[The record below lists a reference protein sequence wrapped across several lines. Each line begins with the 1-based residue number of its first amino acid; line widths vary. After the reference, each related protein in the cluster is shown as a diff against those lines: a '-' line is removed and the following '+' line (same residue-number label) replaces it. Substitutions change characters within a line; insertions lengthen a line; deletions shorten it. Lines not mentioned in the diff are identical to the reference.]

1 MTDQIGTPGVSATGV
16 ATPGS
21 GGRAATSRRRLRGN
35 ASIYIGLG
43 MLLVMVVAGIL
54 IPLLSPHDPNEVGA
68 NQLLPP
74 GGTYL
79 FGTDMLG
86 RDVFTR
92 VFDAVPIDLGAA
104 FVGVLVPFAIGTVVG
119 TLLGISRNRAVN
131 NVVGSIIDGINA
143 FPFLIF
149 VIALVAF
156 LGAGLW
162 SIILA
167 LSLVNWA
174 RYARIARTR
183 AVVVNEQGY
192 VEAARTLGYG
202 PIRTLFRHIIPN
214 VSSETRAY
222 ALSDFIIVIIA
233 VAALSFLGLGVNP
246 PQAEWGAM
254 IKDGSGIITLAWWV
268 AIFPGLALCWAGIS
282 VALIAEGFS
291 QRARETTS

>member
-1 MTDQIGTPGVSATGV
+1 MSKKARKVRPAGTLG
-16 ATPGS
+16 
-21 GGRAATSRRRLRGN
+21 
-35 ASIYIGLG
+35 IYIGFG
-43 MLLVMVVAGIL
+43 MMTAMLLAGLL
-54 IPLLSPHDPNEVGA
+54 IPLFGKYDANEIGA
-68 NQLLPP
+68 DQILPP
-74 GGTYL
+74 SRVHL

-86 RDVFTR
+86 RDIFAR
-92 VFDAVPIDLGAA
+92 VFDAVFIDIGTA
-104 FVGVLVPFAIGTVVG
+104 FAGVLIPLAVGTIIG
-119 TLLGISRNRAVN
+119 TLLGISRNRRFN
-131 NVVGSIIDGINA
+131 SFIGSLIDGINA

-156 LGAGLW
+156 LGAGLG

-183 AVVVNEQGY
+183 AVVVNQQGY
-192 VEAARTLGYG
+192 VEAARTLGYK
-202 PIRTLFRHIIPN
+202 PTRILFRHIIPN

-254 IKDGSGIITLAWWV
+254 IKDGANIITLAWWAAV
-268 AIFPGLALCWAGIS
+268 FPGLAICWAGIS
-282 VALIAEGFS
+282 VAVFSEGLS
-291 QRARETTS
+291 ARIGEGNQR

>member
-1 MTDQIGTPGVSATGV
+1 MSKKARKVRPAGTLG
-16 ATPGS
+16 
-21 GGRAATSRRRLRGN
+21 
-35 ASIYIGLG
+35 IYIGSG
-43 MLLVMVVAGIL
+43 MMAAMLLAGLL
-54 IPLLSPHDPNEVGA
+54 IPLFGKYDANEISA
-68 NQLLPP
+68 DQIQPP
-74 GGTYL
+74 SRDHL

-86 RDVFTR
+86 RDIFAR
-92 VFDAVPIDLGAA
+92 VFDAVFIDIGTA
-104 FVGVLVPFAIGTVVG
+104 FAGVLIPLAVGTIIG
-119 TLLGISRNRAVN
+119 TLLGISRNRRFN
-131 NVVGSIIDGINA
+131 SFIGSLIDGINA

-156 LGAGLW
+156 LGAGLG

-183 AVVVNEQGY
+183 AVVVNQQGY
-192 VEAARTLGYG
+192 VEAARTLGYK
-202 PIRTLFRHIIPN
+202 PTRILFRHIIPN

-254 IKDGSGIITLAWWV
+254 IKDGANIITLAWWAAV
-268 AIFPGLALCWAGIS
+268 FPGLAICWAGIS
-282 VALIAEGFS
+282 VAVVSEGLS
-291 QRARETTS
+291 ARIGEGNQR

>member
-1 MTDQIGTPGVSATGV
+1 MSKKVRKVRPVGTLG
-16 ATPGS
+16 
-21 GGRAATSRRRLRGN
+21 
-35 ASIYIGLG
+35 IYIGSG
-43 MLLVMVVAGIL
+43 MMAAMLLAGLL
-54 IPLLSPHDPNEVGA
+54 IPLFGKYDANEISA
-68 NQLLPP
+68 DQIMPP
-74 GGTYL
+74 SRDHL

-86 RDVFTR
+86 RDIFAR
-92 VFDAVPIDLGAA
+92 VFDAVFIDIGTA
-104 FVGVLVPFAIGTVVG
+104 FAGVLIPLAVGTIIG
-119 TLLGISRNRAVN
+119 TLLGISRNRKFN
-131 NVVGSIIDGINA
+131 SFIGSLIDGINA

-156 LGAGLW
+156 LGAGLG

-183 AVVVNEQGY
+183 AVVVNQQGY
-192 VEAARTLGYG
+192 VEAARTLGYK
-202 PIRTLFRHIIPN
+202 PTRILFRHIIPN

-254 IKDGSGIITLAWWV
+254 IKDGANIITLAWWSAV
-268 AIFPGLALCWAGIS
+268 FPGLAICWAGIS
-282 VALIAEGFS
+282 VAVFSEGLS
-291 QRARETTS
+291 ARIGEGNQR

>member
-1 MTDQIGTPGVSATGV
+1 MSKKVRAEGTFAIIIGAGMMGALLL
-16 ATPGS
+16 A
-21 GGRAATSRRRLRGN
+21 
-35 ASIYIGLG
+35 GL
-43 MLLVMVVAGIL
+43 L
-54 IPLLSPHDPNEVGA
+54 IPWFGKYDANEISA
-68 NQLLPP
+68 NQLMPP
-74 GGTYL
+74 SRDNY

-86 RDVFTR
+86 RDVFAR
-92 VFDAVPIDLGAA
+92 VFDAVFIDIGTA
-104 FVGVLVPFAIGTVVG
+104 FAGVLIPLAVGTIIG
-119 TLLGISRNRAVN
+119 TLLGISRNRKVN
-131 NVVGSIIDGINA
+131 SFVGSLIDGINA

-156 LGAGLW
+156 LGAGLG

-183 AVVVNEQGY
+183 AVVVNQQGY
-192 VEAARTLGYG
+192 VEAARTLGYK
-202 PIRTLFRHIIPN
+202 PSRILFRHIIPN

-254 IKDGSGIITLAWWV
+254 IKDGANIITLAWWGAV
-268 AIFPGLALCWAGIS
+268 FPGLAICWAGIS
-282 VALIAEGFS
+282 VAVFSEGLTKRIGEGN
-291 QRARETTS
+291 QR

>member
-1 MTDQIGTPGVSATGV
+1 MSKKGRKVRPEGTFGIIIGAGMMGALLL
-16 ATPGS
+16 A
-21 GGRAATSRRRLRGN
+21 
-35 ASIYIGLG
+35 GL
-43 MLLVMVVAGIL
+43 L
-54 IPLLSPHDPNEVGA
+54 IPLFGQYDANEISADQLLSPSRDHF
-68 NQLLPP
+68 
-74 GGTYL
+74 

-86 RDVFTR
+86 RDVFAR
-92 VFDAVPIDLGAA
+92 VFDAVFVDIGTA
-104 FVGVLVPFAIGTVVG
+104 FTGVLIPLAVGTIVG
-119 TLLGISRNRAVN
+119 TLLGISRNRRVN
-131 NVVGSIIDGINA
+131 SFIGSLIDGINA

-156 LGAGLW
+156 LGAGLG

-183 AVVVNEQGY
+183 AVVVNQQGY
-192 VEAARTLGYG
+192 VEAARTLGYK
-202 PIRTLFRHIIPN
+202 PTRILFRHIIPN

-254 IKDGSGIITLAWWV
+254 IKDGANIITLAWWA
-268 AIFPGLALCWAGIS
+268 AIFPGLAICWAGIS
-282 VALIAEGFS
+282 VAVFSEGLTKRIGEGN
-291 QRARETTS
+291 QQ

>member
-1 MTDQIGTPGVSATGV
+1 MSKKVRAEGTFAIIIGAGMMGALLL
-16 ATPGS
+16 A
-21 GGRAATSRRRLRGN
+21 
-35 ASIYIGLG
+35 GL
-43 MLLVMVVAGIL
+43 L
-54 IPLLSPHDPNEVGA
+54 IPWFGKYDANEISAEQLMSPSRDHF
-68 NQLLPP
+68 
-74 GGTYL
+74 

-86 RDVFTR
+86 RDVFAR
-92 VFDAVPIDLGAA
+92 VFDAVFIDIGTA
-104 FVGVLVPFAIGTVVG
+104 FAGVLIPLAVGTVIG
-119 TLLGISRNRAVN
+119 TLLGISRNRKVN
-131 NVVGSIIDGINA
+131 SFVGSLIDGINA

-156 LGAGLW
+156 LGAGLG

-183 AVVVNEQGY
+183 AVVVNQQGY
-192 VEAARTLGYG
+192 VEAARTLGYK
-202 PIRTLFRHIIPN
+202 PSRILFRHIIPN

-254 IKDGSGIITLAWWV
+254 IKDGANIITLAWWGAV
-268 AIFPGLALCWAGIS
+268 FPGLAICWAGIS
-282 VALIAEGFS
+282 VAVFSEGLTKRIGEGN
-291 QRARETTS
+291 QR

>member
-1 MTDQIGTPGVSATGV
+1 MSKKVRPDGTYAIVIGAGMMGA
-16 ATPGS
+16 
-21 GGRAATSRRRLRGN
+21 
-35 ASIYIGLG
+35 
-43 MLLVMVVAGIL
+43 MLLAGLL
-54 IPLLSPHDPNEVGA
+54 IPWLSKYDADEISA
-68 NQLLPP
+68 NQLMPP
-74 GGTYL
+74 SREYF

-92 VFDAVPIDLGAA
+92 VFDAVFIDIGTA
-104 FVGVLVPFAIGTVVG
+104 FAGVLIPLAVGTIIG
-119 TLLGISRNRAVN
+119 TLLGISRNRKVN
-131 NVVGSIIDGINA
+131 SFIGSLIDGINA

-156 LGAGLW
+156 LGAGLG
-162 SIILA
+162 SIIIA

-183 AVVVNEQGY
+183 AVVVNQQGY
-192 VEAARTLGYG
+192 VEAARTLGYK
-202 PIRTLFRHIIPN
+202 PSRILFRHIIPN

-254 IKDGSGIITLAWWV
+254 IKDGANIITLAWWGAV
-268 AIFPGLALCWAGIS
+268 FPGLAICWAGIS
-282 VALIAEGFS
+282 VAVFSEGLTKRIGEGN
-291 QRARETTS
+291 QR

>member
-1 MTDQIGTPGVSATGV
+1 MTSEPDAPAPSAAVTTRPGVSASK
-16 ATPGS
+16 P
-21 GGRAATSRRRLRGN
+21 RRRLRGN

-43 MLLVMVVAGIL
+43 MLAAMVVAGIV

-68 NQLLPP
+68 DQLLPP

-104 FVGVLVPFAIGTVVG
+104 FVGVLVPFAVGTVVG
-119 TLLGISRNRAVN
+119 TLLGISRSRAVN

-202 PIRTLFRHIIPN
+202 PLRTLFRHIIPN

-291 QRARETTS
+291 QRAREATS

>member
-1 MTDQIGTPGVSATGV
+1 MSKKARKVRPAGTLG
-16 ATPGS
+16 
-21 GGRAATSRRRLRGN
+21 
-35 ASIYIGLG
+35 IYIGSG
-43 MLLVMVVAGIL
+43 MMAAMLLAGLL
-54 IPLLSPHDPNEVGA
+54 IPLFGKYDANEISA
-68 NQLLPP
+68 DQILPP
-74 GGTYL
+74 SRDHF

-86 RDVFTR
+86 RDIFAR
-92 VFDAVPIDLGAA
+92 VFDAVFIDIGTA
-104 FVGVLVPFAIGTVVG
+104 FAGVLIPLAVGTIIG
-119 TLLGISRNRAVN
+119 TLLGISRNRRFN
-131 NVVGSIIDGINA
+131 SFIGSLIDGINA

-156 LGAGLW
+156 LGAGLG

-183 AVVVNEQGY
+183 AVVVNQQGY
-192 VEAARTLGYG
+192 VEAARTLGYK
-202 PIRTLFRHIIPN
+202 PTRILFRHIIPN

-254 IKDGSGIITLAWWV
+254 IKDGANIITLAWWSAV
-268 AIFPGLALCWAGIS
+268 FPGLAICWAGIS
-282 VALIAEGFS
+282 VAVFSEGVS
-291 QRARETTS
+291 ARIGEGNQR

>member
-1 MTDQIGTPGVSATGV
+1 MSKKARKVRPEGTLGIVIGAGMMGALLL
-16 ATPGS
+16 A
-21 GGRAATSRRRLRGN
+21 
-35 ASIYIGLG
+35 GL
-43 MLLVMVVAGIL
+43 L
-54 IPLLSPHDPNEVGA
+54 IPLFGKYDANEISADQLLSPSSDHF
-68 NQLLPP
+68 
-74 GGTYL
+74 

-86 RDVFTR
+86 RDVFAR
-92 VFDAVPIDLGAA
+92 VFDAVFVDIGTA
-104 FVGVLVPFAIGTVVG
+104 FTGVLIPLAVGTIVG
-119 TLLGISRNRAVN
+119 TLLGISRNRRVN
-131 NVVGSIIDGINA
+131 SFIGSLIDGINA

-156 LGAGLW
+156 LGAGLG

-183 AVVVNEQGY
+183 AVVVNQQGY
-192 VEAARTLGYG
+192 VEAARTLGYK
-202 PIRTLFRHIIPN
+202 PTRILFRHIIPN

-254 IKDGSGIITLAWWV
+254 IKDGANIITLAWWAAV
-268 AIFPGLALCWAGIS
+268 FPGLTICWAGIS
-282 VALIAEGFS
+282 VAVFSEGLTKRIGEGN
-291 QRARETTS
+291 QQ

>member
-1 MTDQIGTPGVSATGV
+1 MSKKVRAEGTFAIIIGAGMMGALLL
-16 ATPGS
+16 A
-21 GGRAATSRRRLRGN
+21 
-35 ASIYIGLG
+35 GL
-43 MLLVMVVAGIL
+43 L
-54 IPLLSPHDPNEVGA
+54 IPWFGKYDANEISA
-68 NQLLPP
+68 EQLMPP
-74 GGTYL
+74 SRDNY

-86 RDVFTR
+86 RDVFAR
-92 VFDAVPIDLGAA
+92 VFDAVFIDIGTA
-104 FVGVLVPFAIGTVVG
+104 FAGVLIPLAVGTIIG
-119 TLLGISRNRAVN
+119 TLLGISRNRKVN
-131 NVVGSIIDGINA
+131 SFVGSLIDGINA

-156 LGAGLW
+156 LGAGLG

-183 AVVVNEQGY
+183 AVVVNQQGY
-192 VEAARTLGYG
+192 VEAARTLGYK
-202 PIRTLFRHIIPN
+202 PSRILFRHIIPN

-254 IKDGSGIITLAWWV
+254 IKDGANIITLAWWGAV
-268 AIFPGLALCWAGIS
+268 FPGLAICWAGIS
-282 VALIAEGFS
+282 VAVFSEGLTKRIGEGN
-291 QRARETTS
+291 QR

>member
-1 MTDQIGTPGVSATGV
+1 MSKKVRAEGTFAIIIGAGMMV
-16 ATPGS
+16 ALLL
-21 GGRAATSRRRLRGN
+21 A
-35 ASIYIGLG
+35 GL
-43 MLLVMVVAGIL
+43 L
-54 IPLLSPHDPNEVGA
+54 IPWFGKYDANEISAEQLMSPSRDHF
-68 NQLLPP
+68 
-74 GGTYL
+74 

-86 RDVFTR
+86 RDVFAR
-92 VFDAVPIDLGAA
+92 VFDAVFIDIGTA
-104 FVGVLVPFAIGTVVG
+104 FAGVLIPLAVGTVIG
-119 TLLGISRNRAVN
+119 TLLGISRNRKVN
-131 NVVGSIIDGINA
+131 SFVGSLIDGINA

-156 LGAGLW
+156 LGAGLG

-183 AVVVNEQGY
+183 AVVVNQQGY
-192 VEAARTLGYG
+192 VEAARTLGYK
-202 PIRTLFRHIIPN
+202 PSRILFRHIIPN

-254 IKDGSGIITLAWWV
+254 IKDGANIITLAWWGAV
-268 AIFPGLALCWAGIS
+268 FPGLAICWAGIS
-282 VALIAEGFS
+282 VAVFSEGLTKRIGEGN
-291 QRARETTS
+291 QR